1 MEIAL
6 IAFSSSTTANRLRK
20 LAVSEGFSNVTLQ
33 QTPKSISHNGC
44 TYSVKCSVHHLPA
57 LLNLADS
64 YGMQHGNVYKEV
76 SDETGRE
83 FYQKL

>member
-1 MEIAL
+1 METAL

-20 LAVSEGFSNVTLQ
+20 LAVSEGLSNVTLL

-44 TYSVKCSVHHLPA
+44 TYSVKCSLHILPT
-57 LLNLADS
+57 LLDLADA
-64 YGMQHGNVYKEV
+64 YNIKHGNVYREV
-76 SDETGRE
+76 VDTAGRK